1 MFRIAVVVVIFNKIY
16 ASVVVI
22 SQLSFFGAWRHNNY
36 LVNLNLSS
44 MLQWLR
50 TVLGFRVGLLG
61 NLLVGLDLKF
71 SPTAFCS
78 VLFYSVDLLRVS
90 RM

>member
-1 MFRIAVVVVIFNKIY
+1 MFRIVVVVIFNKIY

-22 SQLSFFGAWRHNNY
+22 RQLSFFEAWRHNNNF
-36 LVNLNLSS
+36 VNLNLSS
-44 MLQWLR
+44 MLQWLQ

-61 NLLVGLDLKF
+61 NLLVRLDLKY
-71 SPTAFCS
+71 SPIAFCS

-90 RM
+90 SM